1 MYLLVAPFLLL
12 STIAYAQIPSI
23 RAVGGDGTLVN
34 WPQLKQSEDPEG
46 TYITNGF
53 INRSY

>member
-1 MYLLVAPFLLL
+1 MYLLIAPFLLL
-12 STIAYAQIPSI
+12 ANIAYSQIPTI
-23 RAVGGDGTLVN
+23 RAIGGEGTAVN